1 MTDLRDSTEEIGE
14 SVLIG
19 ATTAPFAVVVVDGS
33 AGGFEAL
40 TGDLV
45 EVPEADMKSDTLA
58 WPS

>member
-14 SVLIG
+14 SVFVG
-19 ATTAPFAVVVVDGS
+19 VTTAPFAVAVGGS

-45 EVPEADMKSDTLA
+45 EVSEAEMKSDTLA